1 MQAIHLPT
9 SWTKGRVHVLLLA
22 TAQLRDTVNH
32 TGASAS
38 SPAVDHNSERVF
50 VINHRCSQPKAT
62 VFTIVA
68 GVTVDVNVA
77 CERMLLMHALGL
89 DKYQKREWILLDELT
104 PDQVM
109 MVTVTMMMFS
119 LLFIRHKA

>member
-1 MQAIHLPT
+1 M
-9 SWTKGRVHVLLLA
+9 HVLLLA
-22 TAQLRDTVNH
+22 TAQLRDIVNH

-89 DKYQKREWILLDELT
+89 DKYQKREWLLLDELT
-104 PDQVM
+104 PEQVM
-109 MVTVTMMMFS
+109 MVMMVTILMMMFS
-119 LLFIRHKA
+119 